1 MVNAKQIKSK
11 IKSVSNI
18 KQITKALEV
27 VATVKLQKA
36 KAQTDSYKD
45 FLMDFLKIVQV
56 VQQKTDI
63 FAATPVEN
71 NQKKELIIVV
81 GTDRGLCGWL
91 NNRLFKQVF
100 TKYESAKHR
109 PDTFIVGKKAL
120 EFFSRT
126 DFPVVGQT
134 NIKDAFEQEDLAELF
149 TFLNKAIGDQQYKSI
164 QIYFNYFENAIKQTP
179 LHMQVMPLSKH
190 TLKTFGEQ
198 INIDVNQFLTKKV
211 ETSDII
217 LEPSLPA
224 LVEEIKSQF
233 IQHMIY
239 GSILRNKTGEF
250 AARMIAMK
258 NAKDNST
265 TMIKNLRLSYN
276 KARQSAVTQEISE
289 IMGAKMALEG

>member
-45 FLMDFLKIVQV
+45 FLIDFLKIVQV

-63 FAATPVEN
+63 FALTETKA
-71 NQKKELIIVV
+71 QKDLIIVI

-100 TKYESAKHR
+100 SKYESKHNR
-109 PDTFIVGKKAL
+109 PDTFVVGKKAL

-126 DFPVVGQT
+126 EFPLVWQMNV
-134 NIKDAFEQEDLAELF
+134 KDTFEQEDLADLY
-149 TFLNKAIGDQQYKSI
+149 TFIQKAMQDQQYKTI

-179 LHMQVMPLSKH
+179 LHMQVMPFNRH
-190 TLKTFGEQ
+190 TLHTFGEQ
-198 INIDVNQFLTKKV
+198 IDINVNQFLTKKV
-211 ETSDII
+211 ESSDII
-217 LEPSLPA
+217 LEPTPVE

-233 IQHMIY
+233 VQHMIY
-239 GSILRNKTGEF
+239 GSILWNKTGEF
-250 AARMIAMK
+250 ASRMIAMK

>member
-1 MVNAKQIKSK
+1 
-11 IKSVSNI
+11 
-18 KQITKALEV
+18 
-27 VATVKLQKA
+27 
-36 KAQTDSYKD
+36 
-45 FLMDFLKIVQV
+45 
-56 VQQKTDI
+56 
-63 FAATPVEN
+63 
-71 NQKKELIIVV
+71 
-81 GTDRGLCGWL
+81 L

-179 LHMQVMPLSKH
+179 LHMQVIPLSKH